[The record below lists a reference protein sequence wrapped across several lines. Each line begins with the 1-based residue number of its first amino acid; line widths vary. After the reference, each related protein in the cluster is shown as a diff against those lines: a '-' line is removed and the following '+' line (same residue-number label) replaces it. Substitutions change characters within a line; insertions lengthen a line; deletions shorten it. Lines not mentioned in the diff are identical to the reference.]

1 MHALSPRPSPPSP
14 LSPQSSASWSGPD
27 GTPSP
32 NGSGRRPI
40 AATSHREPRFRRIG
54 SLGSIGSQDSDDA
67 DGRDTA
73 TPSAANSPRARMM
86 RRPVAKSN
94 SMASLMTDRAK
105 KAVSAPPPPP
115 LPLPNRDGLSTYH
128 TTTATANPVTCSLSL
143 STNADKK
150 PRSPNLQESLRKTTA
165 QRLATDLLNLHELFQ
180 NLHPDKGAFRSEI
193 GFFHAWHNE
202 PPSQADFH

>member
-1 MHALSPRPSPPSP
+1 MHDLSPRPSPA
-14 LSPQSSASWSGPD
+14 SPQCSASWSGPS

-40 AATSHREPRFRRIG
+40 AATSKF
-54 SLGSIGSQDSDDA
+54 SNGSQDSDDA
-67 DGRDTA
+67 DGRDTV
-73 TPSAANSPRARMM
+73 TPSAANSPKARTM

-94 SMASLMTDRAK
+94 SMACLMTDRAK
-105 KAVSAPPPPP
+105 KAVSAPPPPSP
-115 LPLPNRDGLSTYH
+115 LLPVPNRDGLSTPH
-128 TTTATANPVTCSLSL
+128 TTTATANSVTCSLSL

-202 PPSQADFH
+202 PPSQADLH